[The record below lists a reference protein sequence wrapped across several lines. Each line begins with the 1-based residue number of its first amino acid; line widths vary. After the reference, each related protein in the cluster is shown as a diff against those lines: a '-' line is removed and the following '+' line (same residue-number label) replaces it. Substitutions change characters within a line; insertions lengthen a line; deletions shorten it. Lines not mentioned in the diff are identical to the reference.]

1 MRSSGPPACRPRR
14 RQPAAW
20 QILSTTTV
28 SVARGNGNYAARA
41 GGPADTADGNNP
53 STATVT
59 SPTPGMRRHI
69 RRGKQPAQPG
79 PGRPRPGHS
88 RLHGRHWRG
97 DRGAGAAELVIA
109 VPLLMLLILLI
120 VQFAIWAHA
129 SSVAQA
135 TAEEAL
141 AAARVQGGSAAAGQ
155 QRAAQVLGQIGSAVL
170 ISPRVSVTRTAA
182 TATVQITGTAEEVLP
197 VPGMALPVHITVTGP
212 VERFVPATAQG

>member
-1 MRSSGPPACRPRR
+1 MRTPLTRPSQRYCREPVTTQVQPGAHGTTPRHET
-14 RQPAAW
+14 A
-20 QILSTTTV
+20 
-28 SVARGNGNYAARA
+28 AARVTTAEALSAA
-41 GGPADTADGNNP
+41 GETAAAP
-53 STATVT
+53 
-59 SPTPGMRRHI
+59 
-69 RRGKQPAQPG
+69 
-79 PGRPRPGHS
+79 PGHGQHTS
-88 RLHGRHWRG
+88 LRSLARRWRG
-97 DRGAGAAELVIA
+97 DRGAGSAEIVIA

-155 QRAAQVLGQIGSAVL
+155 QRAAQVLGQIGSSVL
-170 ISPRVSVTRTAA
+170 IHPHITVTRTGA

-197 VPGMALPVHITVTGP
+197 VPGLSFPVHITVTGP

>member
-1 MRSSGPPACRPRR
+1 MMT
-14 RQPAAW
+14 PAA
-20 QILSTTTV
+20 
-28 SVARGNGNYAARA
+28 RR
-41 GGPADTADGNNP
+41 P
-53 STATVT
+53 S
-59 SPTPGMRRHI
+59 PLRHT
-69 RRGKQPAQPG
+69 RPGKQPAPGG
-79 PGRPRPGHS
+79 PGRARPGHP
-88 RLHGRHWRG
+88 RMRRHARPWRG
-97 DRGAGAAELVIA
+97 DRGAGAAEIVIA

-155 QRAAQVLGQIGSAVL
+155 QRAAQVLGQIGSSVL
-170 ISPRVSVTRTAA
+170 ISPHISVTRTAG

-197 VPGMALPVHITVTGP
+197 VPGLAFPVHITVTGP

>member
-1 MRSSGPPACRPRR
+1 MMT
-14 RQPAAW
+14 PAA
-20 QILSTTTV
+20 
-28 SVARGNGNYAARA
+28 RR
-41 GGPADTADGNNP
+41 P
-53 STATVT
+53 S
-59 SPTPGMRRHI
+59 PLRRT
-69 RRGKQPAQPG
+69 RRGKQPAPGG
-79 PGRPRPGHS
+79 PGRARPGHP
-88 RLHGRHWRG
+88 RMRRHARPWRG
-97 DRGAGAAELVIA
+97 DRGAGAAEIVIA

-155 QRAAQVLGQIGSAVL
+155 QRAAQVLGQIGSSVL
-170 ISPRVSVTRTAA
+170 ISPHISVTRTAG

-197 VPGMALPVHITVTGP
+197 VPGLTFPVHITVTGP

>member
-1 MRSSGPPACRPRR
+1 MMT
-14 RQPAAW
+14 PAA
-20 QILSTTTV
+20 
-28 SVARGNGNYAARA
+28 RR
-41 GGPADTADGNNP
+41 P
-53 STATVT
+53 S
-59 SPTPGMRRHI
+59 PPRHT
-69 RRGKQPAQPG
+69 RRGKQPAPG
-79 PGRPRPGHS
+79 DPGRARPGHP
-88 RLHGRHWRG
+88 RVCRHARPWRG
-97 DRGAGAAELVIA
+97 DRGAGAAEIVIA

-155 QRAAQVLGQIGSAVL
+155 QRAAQVLGQIGSSVL
-170 ISPRVSVTRTAA
+170 ISPHVSVTRTAG

-197 VPGMALPVHITVTGP
+197 VPGLTFPVHITVTGP